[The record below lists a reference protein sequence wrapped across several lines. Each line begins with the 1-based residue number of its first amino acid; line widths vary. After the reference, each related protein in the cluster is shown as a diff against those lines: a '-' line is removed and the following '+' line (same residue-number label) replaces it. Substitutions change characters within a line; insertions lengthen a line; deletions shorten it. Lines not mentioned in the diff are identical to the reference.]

1 MVEKIKALWIKYEEI
16 IAYLIVGGLTT
27 VVSWAAKFLANFLLF
42 DNTMYPTPFQNVVL
56 SVINWTAGVIFA
68 YFTNRKFVFKSNAP
82 MLSEAPKFVLSRVS
96 TLILDMVVM
105 QVLTA
110 IGVNLLVATLISAVL
125 VIIGNYVFSKLFVFN
140 KKKDGGSRRGKIN
153 ILTCKS
159 IYKSSPELAEDR
171 KSVWSP
177 DCFLCAILYLELCQ
191 ISLQQFQRCGNG
203 ILMGS
208 LVAVGRIDTGAD
220 KAVSGVDTGV

>member
-1 MVEKIKALWIKYEEI
+1 MSLECLHFSGHLCIFVITAFNNENEINVGYYRVSVDTTGNEDSVKNMFDNMIEKIKALWIKYEEI

-42 DNTMYPTPFQNVVL
+42 DNTMFPTPFQNVVL
-56 SVINWTAGVIFA
+56 SIINWTAGVIFA
-68 YFTNRKFVFKSNAP
+68 YFTNRKFVFKSKAP

-110 IGVNLLVATLISAVL
+110 IGVNLLVATVISAVL

-140 KKKDGGSRRGKIN
+140 KKKDDG
-153 ILTCKS
+153 
-159 IYKSSPELAEDR
+159 AEEA
-171 KSVWSP
+171 K
-177 DCFLCAILYLELCQ
+177 
-191 ISLQQFQRCGNG
+191 
-203 ILMGS
+203 
-208 LVAVGRIDTGAD
+208 
-220 KAVSGVDTGV
+220 

>member
-140 KKKDGGSRRGKIN
+140 KKKTAEQKRQNKYIN
-153 ILTCKS
+153 LQEY
-159 IYKSSPELAEDR
+159 YKSSPELAEDR
-171 KSVWSP
+171 KSVGLRTAFCVQFIFGVMP
-177 DCFLCAILYLELCQ
+177 DKPSTIPALRQLHP
-191 ISLQQFQRCGNG
+191 CGNARSRG
-203 ILMGS
+203 KRRHR
-208 LVAVGRIDTGAD
+208 GR
-220 KAVSGVDTGV
+220 

>member
-140 KKKDGGSRRGKIN
+140 KKRRRSRRGKIN

-159 IYKSSPELAEDR
+159 IIKAVRNWQRIENLLVSGLLFMCD
-171 KSVWSP
+171 
-177 DCFLCAILYLELCQ
+177 LYLELCQ
-191 ISLQQFQRCGNG
+191 ISLQQFQRCGNC
-203 ILMGS
+203 ILVGT
-208 LVAVGRIDTGAD
+208 LVAVGSVDTGAD
-220 KAVSGVDTGV
+220 ESVSGINTGA

>member
-1 MVEKIKALWIKYEEI
+1 MRNNMVEKIKALWIKYEEI

-110 IGVNLLVATLISAVL
+110 
-125 VIIGNYVFSKLFVFN
+125 
-140 KKKDGGSRRGKIN
+140 
-153 ILTCKS
+153 TCKS
-159 IYKSSPELAEDR
+159 IIKAVRNWQKIENLLVSGLLFM
-171 KSVWSP
+171 
-177 DCFLCAILYLELCQ
+177 CNLYLELCQ
-191 ISLQQFQRCGNG
+191 ISLQQFQRCGNC
-203 ILMGS
+203 ILVGT
-208 LVAVGRIDTGAD
+208 LVAVGSVDTWADESVSGINTGA
-220 KAVSGVDTGV
+220 